1 MKILLAVD
9 GSPFTI
15 RAVQYLTTHLG
26 MFRGTSELHLLH
38 ISAPLPMGM
47 AMTHERA
54 VITPDDVDGYYR
66 KEAVESLAPA
76 EKLLNDAAIAFT
88 TFSRTGQIAH
98 EINDHAVKHGI
109 DMIVMGSHGHGVL
122 ASVVLGSV
130 TTKVLATSAVPV
142 LIVR

>member
-15 RAVQYLTTHLG
+15 RAVQYLTKHLG
-26 MFRGTSELHLLH
+26 MFKGTSELHLLH
-38 ISAPLPMGM
+38 VGAPLPMGM

-54 VITPDDVDGYYR
+54 VIRPDDVDTYYR
-66 KEAVESLAPA
+66 KEAAESLAPT
-76 EKLLNDAAIAFT
+76 EKLLNEAAITFT
-88 TFSRTGQIAH
+88 TFNRIGQAAH
-98 EINDHAVKHGI
+98 EINDHAARHGI
-109 DMIVMGSHGHGVL
+109 DMIVMGSHGHGAL